1 MTHSSVD
8 SPLLVER
15 PRFMAMQKDRNN
27 YNRCPIRYRTRHFFN
42 NSNTNEDIATKFEQ
56 EYIRIAIRLP
66 TDATVY
72 FVYLFPSFTLHVSG
86 SHKPII
92 RGVSSCFLYTTVWF
106 MQCLCC
112 SSAFVVKPSQQ
123 TSPQAHPDEQ
133 HKHCMNQMV
142 VYKKQLETPL
152 MMGL

>member
-1 MTHSSVD
+1 MIIIAMRMNVLRCHLKALCCLLRMKPFIVHFGILCFTDNRIFILCILGCSYLASSVCI
-8 SPLLVER
+8 V
-15 PRFMAMQKDRNN
+15 
-27 YNRCPIRYRTRHFFN
+27 
-42 NSNTNEDIATKFEQ
+42 
-56 EYIRIAIRLP
+56 IRLP
-66 TDATVY
+66 TDATLY
-72 FVYLFPSFTLHVSG
+72 FVYLFSYFTLHVLG